1 MRSDM
6 FVVIIE
12 RPRIGGKWWR
22 PKGRR
27 AERLRQQEGPTREP
41 MSRGRGSKCL
51 NENLAP
57 LRRFLQSHV
66 GRPWDAVRSEI
77 CALLNVKSAVQAHV
91 LVHVKQMVEENTVLI
106 EGVPHHPPRYG
117 GPTPIT
123 WSRWGGLYVC
133 PLTGALRQVKPGY
146 RSRRRR
152 ADEIPG

>member
-6 FVVIIE
+6 FEVIIE
-12 RPRIGGKWWR
+12 RPRIGGKWGR

-57 LRRFLQSHV
+57 LRRFLQSRV
-66 GRPWDAVRSEI
+66 GRPWDAVLSEI

-91 LVHVKQMVEENTVLI
+91 LVHVKQMVEENTVLVD
-106 EGVPHHPPRYG
+106 GVPHHPPHHGSLNRIGAY
-117 GPTPIT
+117 
-123 WSRWGGLYVC
+123 RDEFYVC
-133 PLTGALRQVKPGY
+133 PRTRALCMIAVCWR
-146 RSRRRR
+146 RRRR
-152 ADEIPG
+152 ADGIPD